1 MKRRA
6 VYPGTFD
13 PVTNG
18 HKDIINR
25 AGRLFDELVIAV
37 AANPDKVPLFSLKE
51 RVALLRQTVK
61 TRKHVRVVA
70 FEGLLVQL
78 VRDYDAVAILRGL
91 RAISDFEFEFQM
103 ALANRKLYGNAETV
117 YLMPSSEYIFVS
129 STIIKNIAKHG
140 GSVHHFVPAH
150 VERLLKK
157 KFGSTGVKSH

>member
-13 PVTNG
+13 PITNG
-18 HKDIINR
+18 HNDIINR

-37 AANPDKVPLFSLKE
+37 AANPDKEPLFCLKE
-51 RVALLRQTVK
+51 RVSLVRQAVRRK
-61 TRKHVRVVA
+61 KHVRVVA

-78 VRDYDAVAILRGL
+78 VRDYNAVAILRGL

-117 YLMPSSEYIFVS
+117 YLMPSAEYIFVS
-129 STIIKNIAKHG
+129 STIIKNIASHG

-150 VERLLKK
+150 VERMLKK
-157 KFGSTGVKSH
+157 KLKSVKKKQS